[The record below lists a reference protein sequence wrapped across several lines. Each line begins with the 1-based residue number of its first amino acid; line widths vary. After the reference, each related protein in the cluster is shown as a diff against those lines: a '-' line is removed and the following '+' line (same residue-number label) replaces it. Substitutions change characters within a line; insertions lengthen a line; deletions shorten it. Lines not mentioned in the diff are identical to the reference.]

1 MPQPQ
6 TIGEW
11 KKYFDAAKAD
21 KKTRKEMAEEL
32 EIAVSAIDYH
42 RGRIRNQE
50 AKQLVKVPR
59 IHVPQGGKTVVV
71 FPSGIRTEISGVH
84 GKEVIQW
91 VADLK

>member
-59 IHVPQGGKTVVV
+59 IHVPQGGKTIVV
-71 FPSGIRTEISGVH
+71 FPSGIRTEFLGVSP
-84 GKEVIQW
+84 KEILEW
-91 VADLK
+91 VAAIK

>member
-1 MPQPQ
+1 MPPKP
-6 TIGEW
+6 I
-11 KKYFDAAKAD
+11 KKQE
-21 KKTRKEMAEEL
+21 KKWLRNLRSLFPLLITTEAEL
-32 EIAVSAIDYH
+32 
-42 RGRIRNQE
+42 RNQE